1 MATAKNPVI
10 PTPEPTPEY
19 TSEDAAKDKMTEEY
33 MRNYYADQEKVSVKC
48 AEDEWV
54 QVNGYTFIIKKGERV
69 MVPKDIFDILDAAGR
84 I

>member
-1 MATAKNPVI
+1 MATAKNPVT

-33 MRNYYADQEKVSVKC
+33 MRNYFANQEKVSVKTQ
-48 AEDEWV
+48 EDEWV
-54 QVNGYTFIIKKGERV
+54 QINGYTFIIKKGERV
-69 MVPKDIFDILDAAGR
+69 MVPKDVFEILDSAGR

>member
-1 MATAKNPVI
+1 MATAKNPVT

-19 TSEDAAKDKMTEEY
+19 TNEDAAKDKMTEEY
-33 MRNYYADQEKVSVKC
+33 MRDYYAKQEKVSVKC
-48 AEDEWV
+48 SEDQWV

-69 MVPKDIFDILDAAGR
+69 NVPKDIFEILDSAGR